1 MTELEQIQE
10 ILAREMQINPELLQ
24 NNATMDDLG
33 LDSLAVLELLMIIED
48 SFEISIDDE
57 EATKMT
63 TVGQLADLVEQKSKY

>member
-1 MTELEQIQE
+1 MMTELEQIQG

-24 NNATMDDLG
+24 SHATMDDLG

-57 EATKMT
+57 EATKLT
-63 TVGQLADLVEQKSKY
+63 TVGQLADLIEQKSR

>member
-57 EATKMT
+57 EATKLT